1 MPIHGPLAPPPRTQ
15 NTAFSMLLAL
25 LLPVGMPSV
34 VMASDAPTRRRL
46 RRRSDSLW
54 KNDRFNSDGL
64 VIPHDWWEVTAST
77 IDTDNRMIR
86 ATSGHGLIR
95 DCFMVALQ
103 KICERGER
111 WEIFLLYW
119 ILTFHVYGEYC
130 AHIWNNSVRRA
141 GIRNTIELNSG
152 YPDVD
157 STNPWF
163 GVLTGTVRH
172 RQVL

>member
-34 VMASDAPTRRRL
+34 VMASDAPTWRRL

-64 VIPHDWWEVTAST
+64 VMPHDWWEVTAST

-103 KICERGER
+103 KICERVRESMRWEKER
-111 WEIFLLYW
+111 EIFLD
-119 ILTFHVYGEYC
+119 LTFHVYGEYC

-141 GIRNTIELNSG
+141 GIRNTIELNLG
-152 YPDVD
+152 YPDV
-157 STNPWF
+157 F
-163 GVLTGTVRH
+163 KA
-172 RQVL
+172 

>member
-34 VMASDAPTRRRL
+34 VMASDAPTWRRL

-64 VIPHDWWEVTAST
+64 VMPHDWWEVTAST

-103 KICERGER
+103 KICERVRESMRWEKER
-111 WEIFLLYW
+111 EIFLDLDIPRVRW
-119 ILTFHVYGEYC
+119 ILCPYLKQFRPSRGNSEYNRTQFR
-130 AHIWNNSVRRA
+130 ISWRLQ
-141 GIRNTIELNSG
+141 GL
-152 YPDVD
+152 D
-157 STNPWF
+157 S
-163 GVLTGTVRH
+163 
-172 RQVL
+172 

>member
-34 VMASDAPTRRRL
+34 VMATDAPTWRRL

-64 VIPHDWWEVTAST
+64 VMPHDWWEVTAST

-103 KICERGER
+103 KICERVRESMR
-111 WEIFLLYW
+111 WEKERERSFW

-141 GIRNTIELNSG
+141 GIRNTIELNLG
-152 YPDVD
+152 YPDV
-157 STNPWF
+157 F
-163 GVLTGTVRH
+163 KA
-172 RQVL
+172 